1 MPPPSFWR
9 MVQGYQALTDKE
21 KQTLRLLLAGHDA
34 KSMAR
39 ELGLSVHTVN
49 ERLRDSR
56 RKLSASSSR
65 EAARL
70 LHHEEH
76 AAPQSVGDKLFGD
89 AVPLATSH
97 DSGPP
102 TAGSPSRQTVWVA
115 GVIAMLSLVMSLFVL
130 SPAAPQD
137 AAPAPPAATVASPAA
152 QAARQWLEMGDAADW
167 RTSWAATGAS
177 FRKVNSLALWTSVS
191 EKVRAPLGAVVSRT
205 LVSADEVPTPPRGNA
220 VVKFRTR
227 FANKADAVE
236 TIALVREGGSW
247 KVVGCYLE

>member
-1 MPPPSFWR
+1 MLH
-9 MVQGYQALTDKE
+9 GYQALTDKE

-65 EAARL
+65 EAARIL
-70 LHHEEH
+70 RQAEEQ
-76 AAPQSVGDKLFGD
+76 APQSVGDKQIGD
-89 AVPLATSH
+89 AAPLPVPQGDGS
-97 DSGPP
+97 S
-102 TAGSPSRQTVWVA
+102 TAGSPSRQTVRIA
-115 GVIAMLSLVMSLFVL
+115 GVIAMIALVLSLLVL
-130 SPAAPQD
+130 SPAAPQE
-137 AAPAPPAATVASPAA
+137 AASPMAAAIVATPAA
-152 QAARQWLEMGDAADW
+152 QAARQWLEIGDAADW
-167 RTSWAATGAS
+167 KGSWAATGAS
-177 FRKVNSLALWTSVS
+177 FRKANSLALWTSVS
-191 EKVRAPLGAVVSRT
+191 AKVRVPLGPVVART

-227 FANKADAVE
+227 FANRAEAVE
-236 TIALVREGGSW
+236 TIALVREDGSW

>member
-1 MPPPSFWR
+1 ML
-9 MVQGYQALTDKE
+9 QGLQALTDKE

-39 ELGLSVHTVN
+39 HLGLSVHTVN

-70 LHHEEH
+70 LRDAEQDTSHF
-76 AAPQSVGDKLFGD
+76 VGDNQFGGVTNAALD
-89 AVPLATSH
+89 QQVET
-97 DSGPP
+97 
-102 TAGSPSRQTVWVA
+102 QTRCSFTLRPAIWTTGA
-115 GVIAMLSLVMSLFVL
+115 IAMIALIVSLLVL
-130 SPAAPQD
+130 SPVVPQD
-137 AAPAPPAATVASPAA
+137 ATPTAALAATPAVQSA
-152 QAARQWLEMGDAADW
+152 QQWLERGDAADW
-167 RTSWAATGAS
+167 RGSWAATGAS

-191 EKVRAPLGAVVSRT
+191 EKVRVPLGAVVSRT
-205 LVSADEVPTPPRGNA
+205 LISAEEVPTPPEGNF

-236 TIALVREGGSW
+236 TIALTREDGTW
-247 KVVGCYLE
+247 KVVGCYID

>member
-70 LHHEEH
+70 LHNAEH
-76 AAPQSVGDKLFGD
+76 DAPQSVGDKLFGD
-89 AVPLATSH
+89 AAPLPTPQ
-97 DSGPP
+97 DSGPS

-115 GVIAMLSLVMSLFVL
+115 GVIAMLSLALSLLVL

-137 AAPAPPAATVASPAA
+137 AMPAAPAATVAAPAA

-167 RTSWAATGAS
+167 KGSWAATGAS
-177 FRKVNSLALWTSVS
+177 FRKANSLALWTSVS
-191 EKVRAPLGAVVSRT
+191 EKVRAPLGTVVSRT